1 MQSNDNIGRN
11 RPAEKGRKN
20 DPDLRDESAA
30 QPGVQTMSSSKTDEA
45 NEHLTKTAADS
56 FREETGNDQ
65 ADPDLDSD
73 LDGNHAA

>member
-1 MQSNDNIGRN
+1 MHTNNISRN

-45 NEHLTKTAADS
+45 NEKVSETAADD
-56 FREETGNDQ
+56 FRENAPDKG
-65 ADPDLDSD
+65 ADADLDHTD
-73 LDGNHAA
+73 ADKK